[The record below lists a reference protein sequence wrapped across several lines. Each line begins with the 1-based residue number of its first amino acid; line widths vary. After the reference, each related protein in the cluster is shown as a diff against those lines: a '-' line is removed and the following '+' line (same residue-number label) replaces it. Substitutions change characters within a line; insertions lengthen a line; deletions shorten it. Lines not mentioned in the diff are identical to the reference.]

1 MTDLHDQNSYEQWQE
16 QEHGEAQTNAY
27 RECAVAMM
35 RVLHAAIASCS
46 ESPVKSWGVMFAV
59 SHPYCMGKSMSEI
72 AAKLK
77 VSRASISNAAT
88 EFCRQNNLPPSSY
101 MKSEDAQDSSRQ
113 ARIQLIKRHEERTT
127 KRNSATNH

>member
-1 MTDLHDQNSYEQWQE
+1 MNSDLHDIAEEQP
-16 QEHGEAQTNAY
+16 NVY
-27 RECAVAMM
+27 RECAQAML
-35 RVLHAAIASCS
+35 RVLHAAIAATS
-46 ESPVKSWGVMFAV
+46 ESQVKAWGVMFAV

-88 EFCRQNNLPPSSY
+88 EFCKANNLPPSSY
-101 MKSEDAQDSSRQ
+101 MKSEDAQDSSRL

>member
-1 MTDLHDQNSYEQWQE
+1 MHSELHDIAEEQP
-16 QEHGEAQTNAY
+16 NVY
-27 RECAVAMM
+27 RECAQAML
-35 RVLHAAIASCS
+35 RVLHAAIAASS
-46 ESPVKSWGVMFAV
+46 ESQVKAWGVMFAV

-88 EFCRQNNLPPSSY
+88 EFCKANNLPPSTY
-101 MKSEDAQDSSRQ
+101 MKSEDAQDSSRL
-113 ARIQLIKRHEERTT
+113 ARIQLIKRYEERTT

>member
-1 MTDLHDQNSYEQWQE
+1 MNSELHDIAEEQP
-16 QEHGEAQTNAY
+16 NIY
-27 RECAVAMM
+27 RECAQAML
-35 RVLHAAIASCS
+35 RVLHAAIAATS
-46 ESPVKSWGVMFAV
+46 ESQVKAWGVMFAV

-88 EFCRQNNLPPSSY
+88 EFCKANNLPPSSY
-101 MKSEDAQDSSRQ
+101 MKSEDAQDSSRL

>member
-1 MTDLHDQNSYEQWQE
+1 VTDLNDQNSFEQWQE
-16 QEHGEAQTNAY
+16 QEHSEAQTNAY
-27 RECAVAMM
+27 RECALAMM
-35 RVLHAAIASCS
+35 RVLHAAIAASS

-88 EFCRQNNLPPSSY
+88 EFCRANNLPPSFY
-101 MKSEDAQDSSRQ
+101 MKSEDAQDSSRA
-113 ARIQLIKRHEERTT
+113 ARLGLIQRHNER
-127 KRNSATNH
+127 KQLTNGK

>member
-1 MTDLHDQNSYEQWQE
+1 MDSELHDIAEEQP
-16 QEHGEAQTNAY
+16 NVY
-27 RECAVAMM
+27 RECAQAML
-35 RVLHAAIASCS
+35 RVLHAAIAATS
-46 ESPVKSWGVMFAV
+46 ESQVKAWGVMFAV

-88 EFCRQNNLPPSSY
+88 EFCKANNLPPSTY
-101 MKSEDAQDSSRQ
+101 MKSEDAQESSRQ

-127 KRNSATNH
+127 KRNSAKNH

>member
-1 MTDLHDQNSYEQWQE
+1 MDSELHNIAEEQP
-16 QEHGEAQTNAY
+16 NIY
-27 RECAVAMM
+27 RECAQAML
-35 RVLHAAIASCS
+35 RVLHAAIAATS
-46 ESPVKSWGVMFAV
+46 ESQVKAWGVMFAV

-88 EFCRQNNLPPSSY
+88 EFCKANNLPPSTY

>member
-1 MTDLHDQNSYEQWQE
+1 MDSKLHDIAEEQP
-16 QEHGEAQTNAY
+16 NVY
-27 RECAVAMM
+27 RECAQAML
-35 RVLHAAIASCS
+35 RVLHAAIAATS
-46 ESPVKSWGVMFAV
+46 ESQVKAWGVMFAV

-88 EFCRQNNLPPSSY
+88 EFCKANNLPPSTY
-101 MKSEDAQDSSRQ
+101 MKSEDAQDSSRL

>member
-1 MTDLHDQNSYEQWQE
+1 MNSELHDIAEEQP
-16 QEHGEAQTNAY
+16 NVY
-27 RECAVAMM
+27 RECAQAML
-35 RVLHAAIASCS
+35 RVLHAAIAATS
-46 ESPVKSWGVMFAV
+46 ESQVKAWGVMFAV

-88 EFCRQNNLPPSSY
+88 EFCKANNLPPSSY
-101 MKSEDAQDSSRQ
+101 MKSEDAQDSSRL

>member
-1 MTDLHDQNSYEQWQE
+1 MDSELHDIAEEQP
-16 QEHGEAQTNAY
+16 NVY
-27 RECAVAMM
+27 RECAQAML
-35 RVLHAAIASCS
+35 RVLHAAIAATS
-46 ESPVKSWGVMFAV
+46 ESQVKAWGVMFAV

-88 EFCRQNNLPPSSY
+88 EFCKANNLPPSTY
-101 MKSEDAQDSSRQ
+101 MKSEDAQDSSRL

>member
-1 MTDLHDQNSYEQWQE
+1 MDSELHNIAEEQPNIYRDC
-16 QEHGEAQTNAY
+16 AQ
-27 RECAVAMM
+27 AML
-35 RVLHAAIASCS
+35 RVLHAAIAATS
-46 ESPVKSWGVMFAV
+46 ESQVKAWGVMFAV

-88 EFCRQNNLPPSSY
+88 EFCKANNLPPSTY

>member
-1 MTDLHDQNSYEQWQE
+1 MNSELHDIAEEQP
-16 QEHGEAQTNAY
+16 NVY
-27 RECAVAMM
+27 RECAQAML
-35 RVLHAAIASCS
+35 RVLHAAIAATS
-46 ESPVKSWGVMFAV
+46 ESQVKAWGVMFAV

-72 AAKLK
+72 AARLK

-88 EFCRQNNLPPSSY
+88 EFCKANNLPPSTY

>member
-1 MTDLHDQNSYEQWQE
+1 MNSDLHDIEEEQP
-16 QEHGEAQTNAY
+16 NIY
-27 RECAVAMM
+27 RECAKAML
-35 RVLHAAIASCS
+35 RVLHAAIAATS
-46 ESPVKSWGVMFAV
+46 ESQVKAWGVMFAV

-88 EFCRQNNLPPSSY
+88 EFCKANNLPPSTY
-101 MKSEDAQDSSRQ
+101 MKSEDAQDSSRL
-113 ARIQLIKRHEERTT
+113 ARIQLIKRHEQRTT